1 MTASPV
7 SDRLDDDALRSMLTE
22 MIGARFFSNRA
33 FNLQRQGRAGTNAP
47 IDGNEGVVVG
57 AARALDPA
65 TDWVLPQYREPPGL
79 LRFGEEVLRRYFLY
93 IVGHPSG
100 SHMPE
105 PLRVWPPQ
113 ISLATQIPHAVGQ
126 AWGMQIQRQ
135 EGVVLVF
142 FGDGASSEGDFYE
155 AGNLA
160 GVLGVP
166 VILMCV
172 NNGWAI
178 STPTSRQTAAGSFA
192 DKARAFGI
200 PGVQVDGTDVLA
212 VYEATAA
219 ARERAAA
226 GEGPTLIEAVTY
238 RLGPHTTADDPSR
251 YVPPAELER
260 ARERDPVV
268 RFRQELRS
276 RGLWDDEAE
285 ERAQSWAGELAERI
299 VAEVEATPVSPTDMF
314 DHVFAEPTPA
324 LVEQRSSLVEHLA
337 RTGRDDV

>member
-1 MTASPV
+1 MTAPAA
-7 SDRLDDDALRSMLTE
+7 SDRLDDDDLTEMLTE

-93 IVGHPSG
+93 IVGHPAG

-126 AWGMQIQRQ
+126 AWGMHIQQQ

-166 VILMCV
+166 VIFMCV

-178 STPTSRQTAAGSFA
+178 STPVSRQTAAGSFA
-192 DKARAFGI
+192 DKARAFGM
-200 PGVQVDGTDVLA
+200 PGVRVDGTDVMA

-219 ARERAAA
+219 ARRRAAD
-226 GEGPTLIEAVTY
+226 GEGPTMIEAVTY
-238 RLGPHTTADDPSR
+238 RLGPHTTADDPTR
-251 YVPPAELER
+251 YVPPDELE
-260 ARERDPVV
+260 AALARDPVV
-268 RFRQELRS
+268 RFREELRS
-276 RGLWDDEAE
+276 RGLWDDDRE
-285 ERAQSWAGELAERI
+285 ERAAAWARDLADRT
-299 VAEVEATPVSPTDMF
+299 VAEVEATPVAPTDMF

-324 LVEQRSSLVEHLA
+324 LVEQRESLVEHLA
-337 RTGRDDV
+337 RVGRSDV